1 MDENI
6 ITLTLLSFERA
17 QVLKTL
23 LEAKG
28 IECFLQNANLI
39 QGAVSTGVK
48 VQIKASDSP
57 EALIVLE
64 SMMKNAETMVVS
76 DEEETT
82 PRILVPVDFSD
93 YSNKA
98 LSIAYDWALLLNAEL
113 TVFHSYYY
121 PIGNTIPFSD
131 AFVYDLN
138 TEEMVL
144 EMKDVAER
152 GMEKLLDT
160 LKQKNLN
167 HPGKKVTIHSLLTQG
182 LAEDEIVKYSNSY
195 KPLVVIMG
203 TRGKDRKESDLIGS
217 VTAEVIDAIK
227 VPVLAIP
234 ENFNY
239 QSIDLLKRFLFVTNF
254 EEADIKVING
264 IEKLIRPLDVSLHCV
279 HVGPFRHSRWDEIKL
294 AGLNDYLK
302 KEFPY
307 TEVVSDFIN
316 SEDFWLGVESYVR
329 DRGIDIICVG
339 SKKRNIISRM
349 INPSIAKKMLFH
361 TTTPLLVFPA

>member
-1 MDENI
+1 MDDNI

-17 QVLKTL
+17 QILKSL
-23 LEAKG
+23 LEVRG

-39 QGAVSTGVK
+39 QGAVTTGVK
-48 VQIKASDSP
+48 VRIKASDIY
-57 EALIVLE
+57 EAMKVLE
-64 SMMKNAETMVVS
+64 SMMKNAESLVVS
-76 DEEETT
+76 KANDET

-98 LSIAYDWALLLNAEL
+98 LSIAFDWALLLNAEL

-121 PIGNTIPFSD
+121 PMGNTIPFSD
-131 AFVYDLN
+131 AFAYDLN

-152 GMEKLLDT
+152 GMKNLMDT
-160 LKQKNLN
+160 LKVKNQSQG
-167 HPGKKVTIHSLLTQG
+167 GKSVKIHSLLTQG
-182 LAEDEIVKYSNSY
+182 LAEDEIVKYANAY

-203 TRGKDRKESDLIGS
+203 TRGQDRKESDLIGS

-239 QSIDLLKRFLFVTNF
+239 RSIDILKRVLFITNF
-254 EEADIKVING
+254 EDADIKVIGG
-264 IEKLIRPLDVSLHCV
+264 IEKFIRPLDVSLHCV
-279 HVGPFRHSRWDEIKL
+279 HVGPFRHSQWDEIKL
-294 AGLNDYLK
+294 AGFNNYLK
-302 KEFPY
+302 KEYQY

-316 SEDFWLGVESYVR
+316 SEDFWLGVEAYVQEHA
-329 DRGIDIICVG
+329 IDIICV
-339 SKKRNIISRM
+339 
-349 INPSIAKKMLFH
+349 
-361 TTTPLLVFPA
+361 

>member
-39 QGAVSTGVK
+39 QGAVSSGVK
-48 VQIKASDSP
+48 VQIKSDDS
-57 EALIVLE
+57 AQAMKVLE
-64 SMMKNAETMVVS
+64 SMMKNAETLAVS
-76 DEEETT
+76 GSEETT

-98 LSIAYDWALLLNAEL
+98 LNIAYDWALLLDAEL
-113 TVFHSYYY
+113 TVLHSYYY

-138 TEEMVL
+138 TEEMVM
-144 EMKDVAER
+144 EMKDVAEK
-152 GMEKLLDT
+152 GMEKLMAT
-160 LKQKNLN
+160 LRQKNQAQQ
-167 HPGKKVTIHSLLTQG
+167 GKKVKIHSLLTQG
-182 LAEDEIVKYSNSY
+182 LAEDEIVKFSNSY
-195 KPLVVIMG
+195 NPLVVIMG

-254 EEADIKVING
+254 EEADIRVING

-294 AGLNDYLK
+294 AGLNDYMK

-329 DRGIDIICVG
+329 DQGIDIICVG